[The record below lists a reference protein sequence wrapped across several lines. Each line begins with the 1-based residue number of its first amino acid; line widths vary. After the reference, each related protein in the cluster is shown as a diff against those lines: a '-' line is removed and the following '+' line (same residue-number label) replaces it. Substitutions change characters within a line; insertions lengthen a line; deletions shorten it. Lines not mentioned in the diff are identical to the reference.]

1 MSGKKVRIFAGRWKG
16 RMLEVPSGARPTS
29 GRAREALFSIVR
41 ESLRGAK
48 VLDLYAGSGAVGLE
62 AVSRGARRAVLVEQS
77 PAALDRNV
85 ARLLADGS
93 EVEVLRGVVAE
104 ALDALRRRGDR
115 FDLIFS
121 DPPYGSAADEALPQV
136 VGEVL
141 APGGLVIVQTDAH
154 SRALSEPAGWTM
166 LARRDYGR
174 NVFFFFSPTESS
186 LKLPM
191 PESFDGRDGKC

>member
-1 MSGKKVRIFAGRWKG
+1 LSGNKVRIFAGRWKG

-29 GRAREALFSIVR
+29 GLAREALFSIVR
-41 ESLRGAK
+41 ESLRGAQ

-62 AVSRGARRAVLVEQS
+62 AVSRGARRAVLVEQK

-85 ARLLADGS
+85 ARLRADGS
-93 EVEVLRGVVAE
+93 EVEVLRGGVDE

-121 DPPYGSAADEALPQV
+121 DPPYGSTEEAIPQV
-136 VGEVL
+136 LGEVL
-141 APGGLVIVQTDAH
+141 APGGVVIVQTDGH

-174 NVFFFFSPTESS
+174 NTFFFFSPTENS

>member
-1 MSGKKVRIFAGRWKG
+1 LSGNKVRIFAGRWKG

-29 GRAREALFSIVR
+29 GLAREALFSIVR
-41 ESLRGAK
+41 ESLRGAQ

-62 AVSRGARRAVLVEQS
+62 AVSRGARRAVLVEQK

-85 ARLLADGS
+85 ARLRADGS
-93 EVEVLRGVVAE
+93 EVEVLRGGVDE

-121 DPPYGSAADEALPQV
+121 DPPYGSTEEAIPQV
-136 VGEVL
+136 LGEVL
-141 APGGLVIVQTDAH
+141 APGGVVIVQTDGH

-174 NVFFFFSPTESS
+174 NIFFFFSPTESS